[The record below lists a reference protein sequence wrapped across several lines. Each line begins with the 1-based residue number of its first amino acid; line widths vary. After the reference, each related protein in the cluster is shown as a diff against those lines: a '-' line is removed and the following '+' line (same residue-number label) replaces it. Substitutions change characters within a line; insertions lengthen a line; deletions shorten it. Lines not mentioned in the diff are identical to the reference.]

1 MVCFFR
7 KVFFVCVLRALFH
20 FSFTSLRDLQGGWTL
35 LGYLTRVGVAASPQ
49 VGANWSRV
57 RIPKGFTEQ
66 EGSESVLEECESI
79 EDEYVF
85 TLHRRSIGVGSMV
98 IKVVISIYDR
108 SYYRVVSSDKVFQRG
123 APSFFLSVSFRPEGG
138 V

>member
-1 MVCFFR
+1 MSGSECEEWCVFSERF
-7 KVFFVCVLRALFH
+7 FFVCVLRALFH

-79 EDEYVF
+79 EDE
-85 TLHRRSIGVGSMV
+85 
-98 IKVVISIYDR
+98 
-108 SYYRVVSSDKVFQRG
+108 
-123 APSFFLSVSFRPEGG
+123 
-138 V
+138 